1 MKKENVINRAKG
13 ALFGLAVGDALGTTL
28 EFQSRPAEPVIKSMM
43 GGGPFKLRPGEW
55 TDDTAMALCLADS
68 LIDANSSDPKDQMQR
83 YLAWRDSGY
92 QSCTGTCFDI
102 GSTVAQALRLFE
114 QTGNALAGS
123 TSEYSAG
130 NGSLMRVAPVA
141 LFTHKKPLSIAM
153 SLATESSL
161 TTHGEQ
167 RCIDT
172 CRYMTFLIHTLLSAP
187 DLPAKADLLSSE
199 HTALLPW
206 LGEMHA
212 DTLAVI
218 QGSYRI
224 KKRDEISSSG
234 FVIDSLEAA
243 LWCFW
248 HSGSFA
254 EGALL
259 AANLGDD
266 ADTVAAIYG
275 QLAGAFYGYD
285 AIPREWCNTVAWRS
299 VLDSRARLLISRPSP
314 RVIRNFIDEC
324 RPDPEY
330 SFSMTSDLFHKLT
343 VIFDWSE
350 WLQVFANQRYG
361 ENPQNIAS
369 APLADCI
376 SLITTIVRND
386 RFFDGIVRQCA
397 SDGTIDAL
405 LQRLGHFA
413 GKELS

>member
-28 EFQSRPAEPVIKSMM
+28 EFQPRPAEPVIKGMM

-68 LIDANSSDPKDQMQR
+68 LIDANGSDPKDQMQR

-92 QSCTGTCFDI
+92 HSCTGTCFDI

-130 NGSLMRVAPVA
+130 NGSLMRVAAVA
-141 LFTHKKPLSIAM
+141 LFTHQQPLSIAM

-167 RCIDT
+167 RCIDA

-187 DLPAKADLLSSE
+187 DTPAKADLLSSE
-199 HTALLPW
+199 LTALLPW

-212 DTLAVI
+212 DTRAVI
-218 QGSYRI
+218 QGSYRT

-248 HSGSFA
+248 HSDSFA

-299 VLDSRARLLISRPSP
+299 VLGSRALLLINRPSP
-314 RVIRNFIDEC
+314 RTIREFIDEC
-324 RPDPEY
+324 RPDPEQ
-330 SFSMTSDLFHKLT
+330 SFAMTSDSFYKLI
-343 VIFDWSE
+343 VVFDWQE
-350 WLQVFANQRYG
+350 WIKVFARKQYLQNQ
-361 ENPQNIAS
+361 QNIAQAS
-369 APLADCI
+369 LADCI
-376 SLITTIVRND
+376 CLITAIVRSD
-386 RFFDGIVRQCA
+386 RFSDGTVRQCA
-397 SDGTIDAL
+397 SDGTIAAIL
-405 LQRLGHFA
+405 NRLEYFA
-413 GKELS
+413 EKEPS